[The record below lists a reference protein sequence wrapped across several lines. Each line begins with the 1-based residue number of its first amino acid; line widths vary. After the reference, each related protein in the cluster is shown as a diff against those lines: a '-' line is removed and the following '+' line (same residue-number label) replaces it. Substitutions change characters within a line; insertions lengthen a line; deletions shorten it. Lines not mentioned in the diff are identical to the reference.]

1 MSRELEGSVTGMAY
15 RNAYL
20 KGLLIAVT
28 VGASFGLPACSD
40 EDASTGSQAVGSL
53 EMRLAD
59 LSTTTPGLGALAS
72 GSELHV
78 AGVEAITVIFS
89 GVEVHRSANAGNNDA
104 GWVEVLDRSLPVAQR
119 SFDLLEVANGNF
131 EVLGL
136 TTLAAGTYQQVRI
149 VIEDATI
156 TINNVPL
163 PLSISS
169 GAQTGLKLNH
179 TFTVVDGQP
188 TILTL
193 DFDAEQSVKEQRNG
207 SGNFSLK
214 PVIGVIQS

>member
-1 MSRELEGSVTGMAY
+1 MAY

-59 LSTTTPGLGALAS
+59 ISPTSPGLGALAS
-72 GSELHV
+72 GSELHLP
-78 AGVEAITVIFS
+78 GVEAITVIFS

-149 VIEDATI
+149 VIQDATI
-156 TINNVPL
+156 TINGEASPL
-163 PLSISS
+163 WISS
-169 GAQTGLKLNH
+169 GSQTGLKLNH

-193 DFDAEQSVKEQRNG
+193 DFDAEQSLKEEPSG
-207 SGNFSLK
+207 SGNFFLI
-214 PVIGVIQS
+214 PVIGVVQL